1 MGCHKYK
8 HDPEPRRWGK
18 ASVTSLELNFLTRK
32 VSGNK
37 DSDYLA
43 ELFSSFGEVRNVE
56 MFGKGWKL

>member
-1 MGCHKYK
+1 MGCHKN
-8 HDPEPRRWGK
+8 DPEPRRWGK
-18 ASVTSLELNFLTRK
+18 ASVTSLEWNFLTRK

-56 MFGKGWKL
+56 MFGKVRKL